1 MPKNNV
7 IIQGTRSQRISLNVI
22 NIKNEPT
29 NSVVRIEDLGAELC
43 ICTLT
48 LIEMFI
54 FKKFLLFALGTFS
67 A

>member
-43 ICTLT
+43 ICTLN
-48 LIEMFI
+48 
-54 FKKFLLFALGTFS
+54 
-67 A
+67 